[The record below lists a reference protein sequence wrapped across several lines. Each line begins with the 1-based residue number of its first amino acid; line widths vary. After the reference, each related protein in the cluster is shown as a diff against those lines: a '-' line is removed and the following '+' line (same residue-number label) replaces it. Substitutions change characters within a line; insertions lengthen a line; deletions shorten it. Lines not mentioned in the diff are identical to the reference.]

1 MYKQILITTSLAVGL
16 ISQTSIAKP
25 VDRLEEKRPILTA
38 HLKADARQH
47 PVAYRQAREDALN
60 NPGKTRKLANAA
72 SEHPVATTHVYKK
85 AKANPDEAVTIYG
98 DAKKNKETVVRIHRK
113 ANANP
118 GKARQLRTV
127 SDKKQKYR
135 KVKSNAS

>member
-60 NPGKTRKLANAA
+60 NPGKTRNWLMPPA
-72 SEHPVATTHVYKK
+72 SIRLQQLMST
-85 AKANPDEAVTIYG
+85 
-98 DAKKNKETVVRIHRK
+98 RK
-113 ANANP
+113 QGP
-118 GKARQLRTV
+118 ILMRQ
-127 SDKKQKYR
+127 
-135 KVKSNAS
+135 